1 MVSFF
6 SSIMGIHMYIYVL
19 RCELM
24 ALLIIIIYIYCIL
37 GQFTV
42 PSVSGQCCPPTSSFT
57 INKINQNKGIMF
69 GGLVTND
76 GLGIP
81 TNNVYIFNVTHNTI
95 VSYYYYHVQYMFIIA
110 YQLYYFY

>member
-6 SSIMGIHMYIYVL
+6 SSIVGIHMYIYVL

-24 ALLIIIIYIYCIL
+24 TLLIIIIIYIYCIL

-42 PSVSGQCCPPTSSFT
+42 PSVSGQCCPPTNNFT
-57 INKINQNKGIMF
+57 INKINRNKGIMF
-69 GGLVTND
+69 GGIATND
-76 GLGIP
+76 GLGTP

-95 VSYYYYHVQYMFIIA
+95 VSY
-110 YQLYYFY
+110 